1 MAGSIVSKL
10 SGRDSTRRNRQ
21 AEEDPWPEED
31 GGEGGAGGEGGDEQ
45 CAPRRRR
52 LHMEQV
58 ARGSAEAV
66 TDEEQG
72 TRRAP
77 TYIERNRHTGF
88 LALIEYIWPLSD
100 SEEHRLQGVNAT
112 QQWDQ
117 DMHNEQD
124 CLAEMVAEE
133 SKAFFG
139 CWPMPPAV
147 FDAQAGRGEARG
159 ASLSTLRLAEF
170 LELIRL
176 RWLAEAGAE
185 RGQ

>member
-1 MAGSIVSKL
+1 MAGSIVSTL

-77 TYIERNRHTGF
+77 TYIERDRRTGV

-112 QQWDQ
+112 QQWETVGPGHAQ
-117 DMHNEQD
+117 
-124 CLAEMVAEE
+124 
-133 SKAFFG
+133 
-139 CWPMPPAV
+139 
-147 FDAQAGRGEARG
+147 QAGLP
-159 ASLSTLRLAEF
+159 S
-170 LELIRL
+170 
-176 RWLAEAGAE
+176 
-185 RGQ
+185 